1 MGRSS
6 RADAAKHREEVVAAT
21 SRLLRERGA
30 AGMSVQD
37 LMAAAGLTHG
47 GFYKHF
53 SSKEE
58 LVGIATETAYNE
70 IRGML
75 EQVAEA
81 IPGKT
86 EARAELL
93 NQYLSAE
100 HRDAPGTGCAMV
112 ALASDAARAPH
123 DGPLRTAYTVG
134 LEAALDQLTGYQ
146 DAEEEVR
153 RRAIADLASMVG
165 ALTLARATGGTA
177 LSDEILDVVRDALI
191 AQRQ

>member
-30 AGMSVQD
+30 AGVSVQD

-58 LVGIATETAYNE
+58 LVGIATGTAHHE
-70 IRGML
+70 IQSLLDKLLGEFPDR
-75 EQVAEA
+75 
-81 IPGKT
+81 T

-93 NQYLSAE
+93 AQYLAAT
-100 HRDAPGTGCAMV
+100 HRDSPGDGCSIT
-112 ALASDAARAPH
+112 ALASDAGRGPAE
-123 DGPLRTAYTVG
+123 GPLRKAYVAG
-134 LEAALDQLTGYQ
+134 LESILGQVAEYQ
-146 DAEEEVR
+146 DAEGEEAR
-153 RRAIADLASMVG
+153 RRAIVDLTSMVG
-165 ALTLARATGGTA
+165 ALTLARATSGTP
-177 LSDEILDVVRDALI
+177 LSDEILDAVRDALT
-191 AQRQ
+191 R